1 MGADRNIWRAGPGRG
16 HRIPQ
21 FHCPECGE
29 KLYSVFKANAHQCS
43 KEVEDEGTR
52 RPQKNDDPTAR

>member
-21 FHCPECGE
+21 FHCPKCGE
-29 KLYSVFKANAHQCS
+29 KFYSVFKANAHQCS
-43 KEVEDEGTR
+43 EKGGEEG
-52 RPQKNDDPTAR
+52 KNENKT